1 MSSGLGAFRS
11 LLAYPGGSVQSVFGL
26 IGRAPGA
33 MLSVGFV
40 ASASAAGGE
49 AGYAL
54 GGLAA
59 GAYSLASA
67 VAGPTLGRMADQ
79 RGQRRVG
86 VSFAL
91 VSAAAAMAAVLSLLA
106 MGVSWLL
113 VPFAAVAGATQPN
126 VGAFARVRWAA
137 ILRDRDRAASA
148 QALESIIDELTFLI
162 GPPITALL
170 AGVWFDG
177 LPIAIAAAFLL
188 VGIVGVTSRIAL
200 PAPLPHPVQAGA
212 SRWRTEF
219 PAGRGL
225 LAAVLLMG
233 GVLGSI
239 QVLQL
244 AYCRA
249 IGMDEGAALVFFV
262 NSGLSLVGALVVG
275 AIAWR
280 TPVRRR
286 FTIALVIYAVAVVPS
301 ALVSGYL
308 PFVLAS
314 ALAGV
319 AIAPTFVQANAVIAE
334 ETPARIRTAAFAL
347 VASAAG
353 LGIASGAALAG
364 WIVSQVGGDQG
375 RLVLVPLA
383 IGTGIV
389 SIVADLTH
397 RSHAVDAA
405 DADMPLSPELEAP
418 MVPAPAP
425 PPFPPGAHAHDHAHE
440 AGHAQELARH
450 GSGGPAQARPSGATP
465 DAEG

>member
-1 MSSGLGAFRS
+1 MASGIGAFRS
-11 LLAYPGGSVQSVFGL
+11 LLRQPGGGAQSAFGL
-26 IGRAPGA
+26 VGRAPGA

-40 ASASAAGGE
+40 ASASSAGGDV
-49 AGYAL
+49 GYAL
-54 GGLAA
+54 GGLSA

-67 VAGPTLGRMADQ
+67 LAGPTLGRLADQ

-86 VSFAL
+86 ISFSL
-91 VSAAAAMAAVLSLLA
+91 VSAGAAIAAVISLLTV
-106 MGVSWLL
+106 GVTWLL
-113 VPFAAVAGATQPN
+113 VPLAALAGATQPN

-137 ILRDRDRAASA
+137 ILHDRDRAASA
-148 QALESIIDELTFLI
+148 QALESIIDELTFLV
-162 GPPITALL
+162 GPPVVALL

-177 LPIAIAAAFLL
+177 LPIALAAGLLL
-188 VGIVGVTSRIAL
+188 VGVLGVTSSLGL
-200 PAPLPHPVQAGA
+200 PAPAPHPVPAGA

-219 PAGRGL
+219 PPGRGL
-225 LAAVLLMG
+225 LASVLLMG
-233 GVLGSI
+233 GVLGAI

-244 AYCRA
+244 AYCSA

-262 NSGLSLVGALVVG
+262 NSGLSLIGALVVG

-286 FTIALVIYAVAVVPS
+286 FTIALVIYAFAVLPS
-301 ALVSGYL
+301 AFVNGYL

-334 ETPARIRTAAFAL
+334 ETPARIRTSAFAL

-364 WIVSQVGGDQG
+364 WVVSQAGGDQA
-375 RLVLVPLA
+375 RLILVPLA
-383 IGTGIV
+383 LATGVV
-389 SIVADLTH
+389 SVVADLTH
-397 RSHAVDAA
+397 RARPIDEAEAST
-405 DADMPLSPELEAP
+405 PLSPELEAP

-425 PPFPPGAHAHDHAHE
+425 PPFPPGAHAHDHAHAHALE
-440 AGHAQELARH
+440 AARVPEVAVGHE
-450 GSGGPAQARPSGATP
+450 AQAK
-465 DAEG
+465 AEPER